1 MIHTPL
7 WLSSWSKHLRNHPN
21 QTWVDQLLVG
31 LQEGVRIGFNPAFTC
46 TSASSNMQS
55 ALEHPDVVQGY
66 LDAERDSGNLAGP
79 YSPDTLSGI
88 VFNRFG
94 VIPKAN
100 KPGKWRLIVDL
111 SYPEGQSVNDGISSA
126 DASMIYSSI
135 DDAARLILDAGEGA
149 LLAKIDVASAF
160 RIIPVHPDDRHLL
173 GMLWK
178 GQAYI
183 DKQLPFGL
191 RSAPMLFNGYADAL
205 EWILREHGVS
215 RVIHYLDDFLVVGS
229 AHSTQCAGFLST
241 MLQVCDD
248 LGIPLAS
255 DKIEGPT
262 SSLSFLGIRL
272 DSVTME
278 ARLPEDKLARLC
290 SELEV
295 WQDKK
300 SCTRKELEH
309 YVISWKSC

>member
-1 MIHTPL
+1 M
-7 WLSSWSKHLRNHPN
+7 
-21 QTWVDQLLVG
+21 
-31 LQEGVRIGFNPAFTC
+31 
-46 TSASSNMQS
+46 
-55 ALEHPDVVQGY
+55 
-66 LDAERDSGNLAGP
+66 
-79 YSPDTLSGI
+79 
-88 VFNRFG
+88 
-94 VIPKAN
+94 IPKAN

-111 SYPEGQSVNDGISSA
+111 SYPEGQNVNDVISSA

-135 DDAARLILDAGEGA
+135 DDAARLILDSGEGA

-205 EWILREHGVS
+205 EWILREHGFS

-248 LGIPLAS
+248 LGISLWPLTRLKALQVVCL
-255 DKIEGPT
+255 
-262 SSLSFLGIRL
+262 SLALGWIVLPWRL
-272 DSVTME
+272 GSRRINWPGCALNWKFGKT
-278 ARLPEDKLARLC
+278 
-290 SELEV
+290 
-295 WQDKK
+295 K
-300 SCTRKELEH
+300 SPVLVK
-309 YVISWKSC
+309 SWNI